1 MKSLQPAL
9 IPLCWFLCGVLAP
22 CFGEAAGTTGTVS
35 KEREHQLLYDTA
47 REFYKAGKY
56 YGARALFLEIKE
68 AAPSYRHS
76 KSYLDA
82 VDRKLAARRTGVA
95 AGTSPTVAKRLYS
108 EGLSLYKQGNY
119 AEAAQNFRNL
129 MSLEPSPDAEKYLAQ
144 AELALQSQ
152 PVPPRPSP
160 GTPKVTEPPAA
171 TKAEKLDHV
180 ARLLDEAHRLES
192 AGQAREAASLA
203 RIVLGMDPG
212 NKPAQRQLARLES
225 ALKEARPAPKSKDPV
240 TTVAL
245 LEKRADELY
254 RQEKLAEA
262 RELYLQVL
270 ARRPTSRVAKAMVG
284 VIDRRLSGG
293 TKPEESKVDAAA
305 RETLLGRART
315 AVRAEDYPYAHGL
328 LADLLKSNPDDEAA
342 KELMTRI
349 VLEEAK
355 VRSKERER
363 ETSVAETAKVEEEL
377 RLLRELRRLVADRE
391 FQKVVKKADMLL
403 KVRPHWPEVETIQTL
418 ALHAIE
424 SDKERWLELKGN
436 LLDHQALRELEEAS
450 HPPEDPGRV
459 ARPKV
464 LVHQTPFELGSIQ
477 EKLAQKVS
485 VNLVEADLSYVLDL
499 LFRATGVNIVAN
511 PAMLQGQQIT
521 IHVEQMPLQEL
532 LSFISRNY
540 DILFSATPSAVWV
553 STPDQPLLETH
564 IRYLD
569 KGLTDVGEQV
579 ESATSDV
586 EKLMERVPELMD
598 WPDGSSY
605 YLDRKKNILFL
616 RSTPEAL
623 VKVNELIDEI
633 DRDPLQILIETRF
646 VELQAGKFK
655 DFDLDFWL
663 TSDYAVL
670 KKGGANKVQVD
681 ANSGARFT
689 GLANPT
695 GNLTDGLSLTVSG
708 VLTDPQFQ
716 VVIRALEE
724 SNKAK
729 TLSAPRILALNNYT
743 SEIEI
748 TKDLV
753 YIEDYEVDRA
763 DISGSTV
770 GGTDPA
776 ATGTGTLSSEPV
788 IIPKF
793 ATGDETGFRL
803 KVTPSVGADHRL
815 ITLVL
820 EPEINDLV
828 EWVTFNL
835 VIPDYDGEAPIQRP
849 IVSRRR
855 LTTKVTVADGSV
867 LALAGLMESE
877 RSTRKSKIPV
887 LGDLPFI
894 GGVFRSE
901 SIVDSKTNLLIFVK
915 ATILDGEGR
924 RYFDPDREGRAL
936 GEGAALRRE
945 DEFDF
950 ATRPE

>member
-1 MKSLQPAL
+1 LKSLQPVL
-9 IPLCWFLCGVLAP
+9 IPLCWVLCGVLTP
-22 CFGEAAGTTGTVS
+22 CFGEAAGTTVQAS
-35 KEREHQLLYDTA
+35 KERELQLLYDTA

-56 YGARALFLEIKE
+56 YGARALFLEIKA
-68 AAPSYRHS
+68 AAPDYRHS
-76 KSYLDA
+76 KSYLEA
-82 VDRKLAARRTGVA
+82 VERKLAARRDGA
-95 AGTSPTVAKRLYS
+95 SGGTSTVAKRLYS
-108 EGLSLYKQGNY
+108 EGLNLYKQKKY
-119 AEAAQNFRNL
+119 ADAARNFRNL
-129 MSLEPSPDAEKYLAQ
+129 MNTEPSQGAEEHLAR
-144 AELALQSQ
+144 AELALKSQ
-152 PVPPRPSP
+152 PALPRPSP
-160 GTPKVTEPPAA
+160 DTPKVTAPAA
-171 TKAEKLDHV
+171 PSEADKVDHV

-192 AGQAREAASLA
+192 AGKIQEAASVA
-203 RIVLGMDPG
+203 RVVLGMDPR
-212 NKPAQRQLARLES
+212 NKAAKRQLARLQS
-225 ALKEARPAPKSKDPV
+225 ASEKAEPEAKPKAPV

-245 LEKRADELY
+245 LEERADELY
-254 RQEKLAEA
+254 RQGKLEEA

-270 ARRPTSRVAKAMVG
+270 SRRPTSRVAKAMVG
-284 VIDRRLSGG
+284 VIDRRLKAGA
-293 TKPEESKVDAAA
+293 KPDESKVDAAA
-305 RETLLGRART
+305 RDTLLSRARA
-315 AVRAEDYPYAHGL
+315 AVSAGDYPYARSL
-328 LADLLKSNPDDEAA
+328 LADLLKSSPEDEAA
-342 KELMTRI
+342 RQLMKRLE
-349 VLEEAK
+349 LEEAK
-355 VRSKERER
+355 VRGKERER
-363 ETSVAETAKVEEEL
+363 ESSLAETAKVEEEMKH
-377 RLLRELRRLVADRE
+377 LRELRELVADRE

-424 SDKERWLELKGN
+424 SDKERWLKLKGD

-450 HPPEDPGRV
+450 HPPEDPGRIL
-459 ARPKV
+459 RPKV
-464 LVHQTPFELGSIQ
+464 VLHKTPFELGSIQ
-477 EKLAQKVS
+477 ERLAQRVS

-564 IRYLD
+564 IRHLN

-579 ESATSDV
+579 ESTTSDV

-623 VKVNELIDEI
+623 VKVNELIDEL

-646 VELQAGKFK
+646 IELVADKFK
-655 DFDLDFWL
+655 DFDLDVEL
-663 TSDYAVL
+663 TSDFGVL
-670 KKGGANKVQVD
+670 TKGGANKVQVD
-681 ANSGARFT
+681 KDSGVRFT

-695 GNLTDGLSLTVSG
+695 GNLTDGLGMAISG
-708 VLTDPQFQ
+708 VLTDPQFK
-716 VVIRALEE
+716 VIIRALEE
-724 SNKAK
+724 TNKAK

-743 SEIEI
+743 SEIDI
-748 TKDLV
+748 TRDLV

-770 GGTDPA
+770 GGADPDDPD
-776 ATGTGTLSSEPV
+776 GGTLSSEPV
-788 IIPKF
+788 IIPTF

-820 EPEINDLV
+820 EPEIDTLV

-835 VIPDYDGEAPIQRP
+835 VIPDYEGDAPIQRP
-849 IVSRRR
+849 IVSRRT
-855 LTTKVTVADGSV
+855 LTTKVTVSDGSV
-867 LALAGLMESE
+867 LALAGLMESR

-887 LGDLPFI
+887 LGDLPLI
-894 GGVFRSE
+894 GGLFRSQ
-901 SIVDSKTNLLIFVK
+901 SDLDRKTNLLIFVK

-924 RYFDPDREGRAL
+924 RYFDSDREGVEL
-936 GEGAALRRE
+936 GEGAALREE